1 MEKIPS
7 IYIPTVEK
15 IQTISIPLP
24 TADVPSYVPLVVPP
38 SDLRE
43 PEGTQ
48 PVTKETT
55 EQPAPSI
62 NIPMVDINVPLP
74 TTEVVV
80 AASYAAVSAVAVT
93 TFAQPFFDTI
103 KKKLQKFIQGK
114 VVSVTENV
122 VPVPVISAEGVT
134 FVPFQVFTSAPKIC
148 FCSTSVTV

>member
-1 MEKIPS
+1 ME
-7 IYIPTVEK
+7 IPTIVLPNPKK
-15 IQTISIPLP
+15 IETISIPLP

-48 PVTKETT
+48 PETTETT

-62 NIPMVDINVPLP
+62 NIPMINIDVPLP
-74 TTEVVV
+74 TSEVIV

-93 TFAQPFFDTI
+93 TLAQPFFDTI

-114 VVSVTENV
+114 INKWKKKKSSKDNQKVS
-122 VPVPVISAEGVT
+122 
-134 FVPFQVFTSAPKIC
+134 
-148 FCSTSVTV
+148 

>member
-38 SDLRE
+38 SNLRE

-48 PVTKETT
+48 PATTETT

-114 VVSVTENV
+114 VDKWKKKKSSKDNPKVS
-122 VPVPVISAEGVT
+122 
-134 FVPFQVFTSAPKIC
+134 
-148 FCSTSVTV
+148 